1 MEEVD
6 VAMLLKDLKD
16 FYVWKQFINDK
27 EFIRK
32 WIDNRDE
39 LIKSVPRSAMSK

>member
-6 VAMLLKDLKD
+6 IAMLLKDLKD
-16 FYVWKQFINDK
+16 FYVWKQFVNDK

>member
-6 VAMLLKDLKD
+6 IAMLLKDLKD